1 MRHIAIIVLLVFIA
15 SFASAQDDGIP
26 NNCPFARGVFYHQNW
41 FIRAEGAGTSVAD
54 WSSGAILRTLSQR
67 TGTDIIAGKWSP
79 ECQYVAV
86 AYGTPDEHDTLIYT
100 TVVYDVVNG
109 GEVAVFEGARRIPY
123 PLTWDTN
130 STRLLVETRF
140 GAYIHYLTGGDVWL
154 TSEADG
160 NSRAFRA
167 GSVRWDYAANQL
179 IGVLTIAPFGS
190 AAYDM
195 SSGALVGL
203 TDQFNRPQ
211 DVTTASYLVQG
222 REGGEKYRCVG
233 RGIENTRVIY
243 QPEYE
248 RIALVDSGT
257 RQLVRVIINAVPNV
271 DIRLYGW
278 LNQCRYFLFRSAETY
293 ILHDVELQQ
302 SVGEFKHL
310 NDLQTDPSGRY
321 AVYDTHVG
329 SFLLHLDTGEK
340 FSLNPG
346 VRIETY
352 GSGAVWS
359 YDTVRWDVENNRV
372 TLGIYYAQW
381 KKWWYPSQP
390 PSELRVYDLQTSTL
404 LSVDIRDVYTS
415 SPEDLGRFASQQ
427 QAPLGCRFRVLYH
440 IESQSVIVRDEL
452 DRTTLAVLDPNID
465 VQRFAYHSK
474 SPDCHYIAAH
484 VTKDDVRD
492 TVIYDLS
499 TRARVGII
507 PDAIGLDRH
516 IDWAPFG
523 GYALVHTRDGAILWN
538 LISNEQSTLSRS
550 ASLAFVPGQR
560 LWERDNRVVNFIQIS
575 WDMAR
580 GILLGVPTEQPD
592 HVLSF
597 DLSSGTIVGQYDI
610 GGRAAPVRFM
620 RFDNGRMLV
629 YTSPATTIALDN
641 GFALWSLDSGT
652 GIQLAL
658 NRIVQPREY
667 LRQSPQFSPDGRL
680 MLLRDWKRL
689 YIWDLTALNG
699 SAPHL
704 PNYVIEPETTRGAQF
719 IDSTTIETFELHGDD
734 TQRLER
740 TLYYYSYDAITGA
753 LVSEW
758 TETMEN
764 SYFAIGELPN

>member
-1 MRHIAIIVLLVFIA
+1 MRRIVVFILFVLIA

-26 NNCPFARGVFYHQNW
+26 NNCPFARGVFYNQNW
-41 FIRAEGAGTSVAD
+41 FIRAEGSGTSVTD
-54 WSSGAILRTLSQR
+54 WSSGATVRTLSQR
-67 TGTDIIAGKWSP
+67 TGADIIVGRWSP
-79 ECQYVAV
+79 ECQYVSV
-86 AYGTPDEHDTLIYT
+86 AYGTPDESGTLIYA

-109 GEVAVFEGARRIPY
+109 GEVALFEGARHIPY

-140 GAYIHYLTGGDVWL
+140 GAYIHYLSGGDVWL

-160 NSRAFRA
+160 NSRTFRA

-203 TDQFNRPQ
+203 TDRFNREM
-211 DVTTASYLVQG
+211 DTARAGYQIQG
-222 REGGEKYRCVG
+222 REDGEKYRCVG
-233 RGIENTRVIY
+233 HGIENTRVVY

-248 RIALVDSGT
+248 RIALLDSGT
-257 RQLVRVIINAVPNV
+257 RELVRVIIEAVANE
-271 DIRLYGW
+271 DIQLYGW
-278 LNQCRYFLFRSAETY
+278 LNQCRYFMFWSAGAYTLY
-293 ILHDVELQQ
+293 DVEAQQ
-302 SVGEFKHL
+302 AAGEFTHL
-310 NDLQTDPSGRY
+310 NAFQIDPSGRY
-321 AVYDTHVG
+321 AIYDTHVG

-340 FSLNPG
+340 FSLNPD

-352 GSGAVWS
+352 GSGSVWS
-359 YDTVRWDVENNRV
+359 YDTVSWDIEHNRV
-372 TLGIYYAQW
+372 TLGIYYSQW
-381 KKWWYPSQP
+381 KQWWYRSEP
-390 PSELRVYDLQTSTL
+390 PSEVRVYDLQTGAL
-404 LSVDIRDVYTS
+404 LSVKIRDVFVS
-415 SPEDLGRFASQQ
+415 SPEDLGRFAAQQ

-440 IESQSVIVRDEL
+440 FESQSVIVRDEP
-452 DRTTLAVLDPNID
+452 DRTTLAVLDPDID

-474 SPDCHYIAAH
+474 SPDCRYVAAH
-484 VTKDDVRD
+484 VTQNGVRD
-492 TVIYDLS
+492 TVIYDLA
-499 TRARVGII
+499 TQARVGIV
-507 PDAIGLDRH
+507 PDAVGLDRH
-516 IDWAPFG
+516 VDWSPFG

-538 LISNEQSTLSRS
+538 LTSNVQVSLFGGTTL
-550 ASLAFVPGQR
+550 ALEPGQ
-560 LWERDNRVVNFIQIS
+560 WWQQRDNRVFNFTQVS

-580 GILLGVPTEQPD
+580 GVLLGVPAAQPD
-592 HVLSF
+592 RVLAF
-597 DLSSGTIVGQYDI
+597 ELSSGRMAAQYDV

-620 RFDNGRMLV
+620 RFDNGRILV

-641 GFALWSLDSGT
+641 GFALWSLDSGD
-652 GIQLAL
+652 GVQLAL
-658 NRIVQPREY
+658 NRIVRPREY

-704 PNYVIEPETTRGAQF
+704 PNYVFEPETTRGAQF
-719 IDSTTIETFELHGDD
+719 IDNTTIETFELHGDD
-734 TQRLER
+734 IQKTER
-740 TLYYYSYDAITGA
+740 TLYYYNYDAITGA
-753 LVSEW
+753 LVSER